1 MKKIIAILIAAFCFG
16 SAIFAQTVKI
26 GTQVWTTKNLN
37 VSTFRNGDTI
47 PEVKTNEEWI
57 EAARIQQ
64 PAWCYYE
71 NDSMNGAK
79 YGKLYNWYAMN
90 DTRGLAPIGYH
101 IPSDVEWKTLVDF
114 IGKES
119 DAGKKMKSTSGWN
132 SCTMNESKTCPNCA
146 NWNVEY
152 RRKVPCHTCK
162 DTRYVD
168 AGKVTHSGNG
178 SDSYGFSA
186 LPGGIRAYDKFYS
199 IGEGSNWWDSTVYDY
214 GDVAWFR
221 SMSMCNGSISR
232 YNRGRGTGLSVR
244 CVKD

>member
-101 IPSDVEWKTLVDF
+101 IPSDVE
-114 IGKES
+114 
-119 DAGKKMKSTSGWN
+119 
-132 SCTMNESKTCPNCA
+132 
-146 NWNVEY
+146 
-152 RRKVPCHTCK
+152 
-162 DTRYVD
+162 
-168 AGKVTHSGNG
+168 
-178 SDSYGFSA
+178 
-186 LPGGIRAYDKFYS
+186 
-199 IGEGSNWWDSTVYDY
+199 
-214 GDVAWFR
+214 
-221 SMSMCNGSISR
+221 
-232 YNRGRGTGLSVR
+232 
-244 CVKD
+244 